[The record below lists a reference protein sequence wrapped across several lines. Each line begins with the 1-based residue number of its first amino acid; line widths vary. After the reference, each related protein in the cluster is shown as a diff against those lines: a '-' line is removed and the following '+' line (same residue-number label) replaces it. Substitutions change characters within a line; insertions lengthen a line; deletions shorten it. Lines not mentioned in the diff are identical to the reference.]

1 MKRVGNVQVK
11 GTACVKAVEEGSPK
25 EKNALGLQKSVQPW
39 GQTLALDTMSLSPV
53 GCLGWHMWMWYLG
66 ECYGLEIDLR

>member
-39 GQTLALDTMSLSPV
+39 GQTLDLDTMSLSPV

-66 ECYGLEIDLR
+66 ECYGLEMVF